1 VTIPSNLLPYRHAI
15 LMRELQISGVKLED
29 LARAWASIDGK
40 LVHFDE
46 GKTKSVWE
54 DKTGH
59 YAGYV
64 VETEEMISRAIK
76 YARARALNSTTE
88 RVTPADG
95 DQDEDESA

>member
-1 VTIPSNLLPYRHAI
+1 MTIPSNLLPYRHAI

-54 DKTGH
+54 DNTGH

-64 VETEEMISRAIK
+64 VETEEIIERAIK